1 LRPFLRIEQ
10 WFEVL
15 PFCYC
20 HKVAVSV
27 RNAGKPDGLVK
38 GNHLVTKFLK
48 EWLHSIYLEKLTIF
62 DFRTDFMQILKWAT
76 PISASALSAQEVA
89 MLEDRRNSLLN
100 RREIKVLFRGAAGK
114 INRNEAAEKIANQLN
129 INKKQV
135 VPINLRCQTGMTDVH
150 GVLYVYDDENEATR
164 QLPRYRLL
172 RTLTR
177 EERKKILAEEKAA
190 KLKAKQEAATSKTG
204 AAAGAKR

>member
-1 LRPFLRIEQ
+1 
-10 WFEVL
+10 V
-15 PFCYC
+15 
-20 HKVAVSV
+20 
-27 RNAGKPDGLVK
+27 
-38 GNHLVTKFLK
+38 
-48 EWLHSIYLEKLTIF
+48 
-62 DFRTDFMQILKWAT
+62 
-76 PISASALSAQEVA
+76 SALSAQEVA

-172 RTLTR
+172 RTLSR
-177 EERKKILAEEKAA
+177 EERKKMLDEEKAA
-190 KLKAKQEAATSKTG
+190 KLKAKQEAAASKTG
-204 AAAGAKR
+204 AAAAGAKR

>member
-1 LRPFLRIEQ
+1 
-10 WFEVL
+10 V
-15 PFCYC
+15 
-20 HKVAVSV
+20 
-27 RNAGKPDGLVK
+27 
-38 GNHLVTKFLK
+38 
-48 EWLHSIYLEKLTIF
+48 
-62 DFRTDFMQILKWAT
+62 
-76 PISASALSAQEVA
+76 SALSAQEVA

-150 GVLYVYDDENEATR
+150 GVLYIYDDENEAAR

-172 RTLTR
+172 RTLSK
-177 EERKKILAEEKAA
+177 EERKKILDEEKAA
-190 KLKAKQEAATSKTG
+190 KLKSKQEAATSKTG